1 MTDTAPHTEHLPEE
15 LTEWAE
21 RFNIGPDA
29 LFSLYQILTIPLGSA
44 AVGEYEKNSET
55 YVQNV
60 LRVLASSREHAYL
73 WRNNVGATQTPDG
86 RMIRYG
92 LCNESK
98 KLNQRFKSSDL
109 IGGTPVTVTADMV
122 GKRVMI
128 FTAVEVKKADWKPGS
143 DTQRERG
150 QLRFINAVRAAG
162 GFGFFC
168 RDSAVYSRF
177 LEHWKIPKITDRPKI
192 KRVRNVE

>member
-1 MTDTAPHTEHLPEE
+1 MTAPHTEHLPEE

-128 FTAVEVKKADWKPGS
+128 FTAVEVKKADWKHGS

-192 KRVRNVE
+192 KRVRSAE

>member
-1 MTDTAPHTEHLPEE
+1 MTDTTPHTEHLPEE

-109 IGGTPVTVTADMV
+109 IGGTPVTVTPDMV

-192 KRVRNVE
+192 KRVRNAK

>member
-1 MTDTAPHTEHLPEE
+1 MTDTPHTEHLPEE

-168 RDSAVYSRF
+168 RDSSVYSNF

-192 KRVRNVE
+192 KRVRNA

>member
-1 MTDTAPHTEHLPEE
+1 MTETLHTEHLPEE
-15 LTEWAE
+15 LTEWAD

-192 KRVRNVE
+192 KRVSKI

>member
-1 MTDTAPHTEHLPEE
+1 MTDTTPHTEHLPEE

-29 LFSLYQILTIPLGSA
+29 MFSLYQILTIPLGSA

-192 KRVRNVE
+192 KRVSKI

>member
-1 MTDTAPHTEHLPEE
+1 MTAPHTEHLPEE

-192 KRVRNVE
+192 KRVSKI

>member
-1 MTDTAPHTEHLPEE
+1 MTHDAPHTEHLPEE
-15 LTEWAE
+15 LSEWAE

-29 LFSLYQILTIPLGSA
+29 MFGLYQILVAPLGSSELGA
-44 AVGEYEKNSET
+44 YEKNSET
-55 YVQNV
+55 FVQNT
-60 LRVLASSREHAYL
+60 LRVVASSRENTYL

-86 RMIRYG
+86 RQIRYG

-109 IGGTPVTVTADMV
+109 IGGTPVVVTPDMV
-122 GKRVMI
+122 GKRIMV

-150 QLRFINAVRAAG
+150 QLRFGNAVRAAG
-162 GFGFFC
+162 GFFFFC
-168 RDSAVYSRF
+168 RDSGVYTSF
-177 LEHWKIPKITDRPKI
+177 LDYWKVPKITDRPKI
-192 KRVRNVE
+192 KRVRKA

>member
-1 MTDTAPHTEHLPEE
+1 MTPHTEHLPEE

-192 KRVRNVE
+192 KRVSKI

>member
-1 MTDTAPHTEHLPEE
+1 MTDTTPHTEHLPEE

-29 LFSLYQILTIPLGSA
+29 LFSLYQILTIPLGSH

-192 KRVRNVE
+192 KRVRNA

>member
-192 KRVRNVE
+192 KRVRNA

>member
-60 LRVLASSREHAYL
+60 LRVSTLTYGVTT
-73 WRNNVGATQTPDG
+73 WG
-86 RMIRYG
+86 RRRH
-92 LCNESK
+92 L
-98 KLNQRFKSSDL
+98 
-109 IGGTPVTVTADMV
+109 TVA
-122 GKRVMI
+122 
-128 FTAVEVKKADWKPGS
+128 
-143 DTQRERG
+143 
-150 QLRFINAVRAAG
+150 
-162 GFGFFC
+162 
-168 RDSAVYSRF
+168 
-177 LEHWKIPKITDRPKI
+177 
-192 KRVRNVE
+192 

>member
-1 MTDTAPHTEHLPEE
+1 MTPHTEHLPEE

-29 LFSLYQILTIPLGSA
+29 LFSLYQILTIPLWDSNLA
-44 AVGEYEKNSET
+44 PYDKMPEKH
-55 YVQNV
+55 VQDMIRCV
-60 LRVLASSREHAYL
+60 SGAHEHAYL

-192 KRVRNVE
+192 KRVSKI

>member
-1 MTDTAPHTEHLPEE
+1 MTDTTPYTEHLPEE

-29 LFSLYQILTIPLGSA
+29 LFSLYQILTIPLGST

-192 KRVRNVE
+192 KRVRSAE

>member
-1 MTDTAPHTEHLPEE
+1 MTHDTPHTEHLPEE
-15 LTEWAE
+15 LSEWAE

-29 LFSLYQILTIPLGSA
+29 LFSLYGILTAPLGSSELA
-44 AVGEYEKNSET
+44 PYEKMPEKH
-55 YVQNV
+55 VQDA
-60 LRVLASSREHAYL
+60 LRVVAGAREHTYL

-109 IGGTPVTVTADMV
+109 IGGTPIVVTPEMV
-122 GKRVMI
+122 GKRVMV

-162 GFGFFC
+162 GIGFFC
-168 RDSAVYSRF
+168 RDSGVYTSF
-177 LEHWKIPKITDRPKI
+177 LDHWQVPKITDRPKI
-192 KRVRNVE
+192 KRIRQT

>member
-1 MTDTAPHTEHLPEE
+1 MTETPHTEHLPEE
-15 LTEWAE
+15 LSEWAE

-29 LFSLYQILTIPLGSA
+29 LFSLYGILTAPLGSSEMA
-44 AVGEYEKNSET
+44 PYEKMPEKH
-55 YVQNV
+55 VQDA
-60 LRVLASSREHAYL
+60 LRVVASSREHTYL

-109 IGGTPVTVTADMV
+109 IGGTPIVVTPEMV
-122 GKRVMI
+122 GKRVMV

-162 GFGFFC
+162 GIGFFC
-168 RDSAVYSRF
+168 RDSGVYTSF
-177 LEHWKIPKITDRPKI
+177 LDHWQVPKITDRPKI
-192 KRVRNVE
+192 KRVRKI

>member
-1 MTDTAPHTEHLPEE
+1 MTDTTPHTEHLPEE

-109 IGGTPVTVTADMV
+109 IGGTPVTVTPDMV

-192 KRVRNVE
+192 KRVRNA

>member
-1 MTDTAPHTEHLPEE
+1 MTDTTPHTEHLPEE
-15 LTEWAE
+15 LSEWAE

-73 WRNNVGATQTPDG
+73 WRNNVGAVTTPG
-86 RMIRYG
+86 GGQLRYG

-192 KRVRNVE
+192 KRVSKI

>member
-55 YVQNV
+55 YVQNI

-192 KRVRNVE
+192 KRVRSAE